1 MNARDRRA
9 PTLERFASAR
19 LWAAARAPYLAHAL
33 FALTPVVLEPRLDEE
48 GGEPVADPDFRALP
62 ADTRWNVHLDPGTVA
77 ATPVE
82 ELGWWLLHGIGHL
95 VRRHAERSPDSEGAV
110 AGRAAPGSGRDF
122 GPASGGSGDSGR
134 DARLWNR
141 AADAEVNDDLEA
153 DGLTVPDGVLS
164 PRALGLPEGRLAE
177 EYVSLI
183 EVLEEAHSRGGRSV
197 ADPVDCGGAVH
208 GTRGTT
214 ASAGASGG
222 LDGLERDL
230 LELALAREITA
241 RAAARTGVPGGWLRW
256 ARERLRPS
264 VDWRARLGAVVR
276 RGAHR
281 AAGRTDF
288 SYRRPSRRPGPRVR
302 GGTAVLPSMVAP
314 APEVAV
320 VVDTSG
326 SVPDPVLEVF
336 LTETSAVLARVCGPG
351 RRLRVVCCDLRAH
364 PVQTVRR
371 AEEIRLV
378 GGGGTDLRE
387 GIAAAVAARPR
398 PDLLLVLTDGHTPWP
413 DRPPAVPV
421 AVGLVGGPSA
431 PPPPPDWAHVVPL
444 PADPRH
450 ERTGAGVHGTAPPTN
465 PGHAEG
471 PDGWRRP

>member
-1 MNARDRRA
+1 MSARDRRD
-9 PTLERFASAR
+9 PTLDRFASAR

-33 FALTPVVLEPRLDEE
+33 FALTPVVLEPRLDGA

-82 ELGWWLLHGIGHL
+82 ESGWWLLHGIGHL
-95 VRRHAERSPDSEGAV
+95 VRRHAERSPDSEGT
-110 AGRAAPGSGRDF
+110 AGTAGPGRDS
-122 GPASGGSGDSGR
+122 GPASGGGGDR
-134 DARLWNR
+134 DREARLWNW

-153 DGLTVPDGVLS
+153 EGLPVPDGVLS
-164 PRALGLPEGRLAE
+164 PRALGLPEGRMAE

-208 GTRGTT
+208 GTRGPA

-222 LDGLERDL
+222 LDPLERDL

-326 SVPDPVLEVF
+326 SIPDPVLEVF
-336 LTETSAVLARVCGPG
+336 LAETAAVLARVCGPG

-371 AEEIRLV
+371 AAEIRLV

-387 GIAAAVAARPR
+387 GIAAAVATRPR

-421 AVGLVGGPSA
+421 AVGLVGGPAA

-450 ERTGAGVHGTAPPTN
+450 GRTGAGAHGTAPPAN
-465 PGHAEG
+465 PGPAEG
-471 PDGWRRP
+471 PDGRRRP

>member
-1 MNARDRRA
+1 MSARDRRD
-9 PTLERFASAR
+9 PTLDRFASAR

-33 FALTPVVLEPRLDEE
+33 FALTPVVLEPRLDGE

-95 VRRHAERSPDSEGAV
+95 VRRHAERSPDSERSPGSEGA
-110 AGRAAPGSGRDF
+110 AGRAGPGRGS
-122 GPASGGSGDSGR
+122 GPASGGDRDR

-153 DGLTVPDGVLS
+153 EGLPVPDGVLS
-164 PRALGLPEGRLAE
+164 PRALGLPEGRMAE

-183 EVLEEAHSRGGRSV
+183 EVLEEAHSRGGRRV
-197 ADPVDCGGAVH
+197 ADPVDCGRAVH
-208 GTRGTT
+208 GTRGPS
-214 ASAGASGG
+214 APAGASGG
-222 LDGLERDL
+222 LDSLERDL

-336 LTETSAVLARVCGPG
+336 LAETAAVLARVCGPG

-371 AEEIRLV
+371 AGEIRLV

-387 GIAAAVAARPR
+387 GIAAAVATRPR

-421 AVGLVGGPSA
+421 AVGLVSGPA
-431 PPPPPDWAHVVPL
+431 APPPPDWAHVVPL

-450 ERTGAGVHGTAPPTN
+450 GRTGAGAHGTAPPMN
-465 PGHAEG
+465 PGPAEG
-471 PDGWRRP
+471 PDGRRRP

>member
-1 MNARDRRA
+1 MSARDPRA
-9 PTLERFASAR
+9 PTLDRFASAR

-33 FALTPVVLEPRLDEE
+33 FALTPVVMEPRLDEE
-48 GGEPVADPDFRALP
+48 TGEPVADPDFRALP
-62 ADTRWNVHLDPGTVA
+62 ADIRWNVHLDPGTVA

-95 VRRHAERSPDSEGAV
+95 VRRHAERSPAAEGS
-110 AGRAAPGSGRDF
+110 APGSASGRGP
-122 GPASGGSGDSGR
+122 GPAAGGDGDPER

-153 DGLTVPDGVLS
+153 DGLPVPDGVLS

-183 EVLEEAHSRGGRSV
+183 EVLEEAHSRGGRGV

-208 GTRGTT
+208 GTRGRL

-222 LDGLERDL
+222 LDPLERDL
-230 LELALAREITA
+230 LELTLAREVTA

-288 SYRRPSRRPGPRVR
+288 SYRRPSRRPGPRLP

-336 LTETSAVLARVCGPG
+336 LAETAAVLARVCGPG

-371 AEEIRLV
+371 AREIRLV

-387 GIAAAVAARPR
+387 GIAAAVATRPR

-413 DRPPAVPV
+413 GGRPPVPV
-421 AVGLVGGPSA
+421 VVGLVGGPVE

-450 ERTGAGVHGTAPPTN
+450 ERTVAGAHGTAPPTD
-465 PGHAEG
+465 PGPGEG
-471 PDGWRRP
+471 PDGRRRP

>member
-1 MNARDRRA
+1 MSARDRRD
-9 PTLERFASAR
+9 PTLDRFASAR

-33 FALTPVVLEPRLDEE
+33 FALTPVVLEPRLDGA

-95 VRRHAERSPDSEGAV
+95 VRRHAERSPDSEGA
-110 AGRAAPGSGRDF
+110 AGTAGPGRESGPD
-122 GPASGGSGDSGR
+122 SGGGGDRDR

-153 DGLTVPDGVLS
+153 EGLPVPDGVLS
-164 PRALGLPEGRLAE
+164 PRALGLPEGRMAE

-183 EVLEEAHSRGGRSV
+183 EVLEEARSRGGRSV

-208 GTRGTT
+208 GTRGPS
-214 ASAGASGG
+214 APAGASGG
-222 LDGLERDL
+222 LDQLDRDL
-230 LELALAREITA
+230 LELALAGEITA
-241 RAAARTGVPGGWLRW
+241 RAAGRTGVPGGWLRW

-336 LTETSAVLARVCGPG
+336 LAETAAVLARVCGPG

-364 PVQTVRR
+364 PAQTVRR
-371 AEEIRLV
+371 AGEIRLV

-387 GIAAAVAARPR
+387 GIAAAVATSPR

-421 AVGLVGGPSA
+421 AVGLVGCPAA

-444 PADPRH
+444 PADPPH
-450 ERTGAGVHGTAPPTN
+450 GRTDAGAHRTAPPAN
-465 PGHAEG
+465 PGPAEG
-471 PDGWRRP
+471 PDGRRRA